1 MKHVISLAVVAM
13 CSSLLTGCGQKTE
26 KSNAVDTVRVKLL
39 TVGDAPVENM
49 ATGSSYSGTVE
60 EENGTAL
67 SFSTGGTLMQ
77 LNVKVGQ
84 RVAKGQ
90 LIATIDPTSVRN
102 AYDMAHTTR
111 LQAEDAYA
119 RMKQLHDKGSL
130 PEIKWVETQSQLQQA
145 VASENIAKK
154 SLADCRL
161 YAPVSGV
168 VSEKNAEVG
177 QNVAPGMPIVK
188 IVTTQVLNVRIAVPE
203 TEVSAV
209 AMHQAAV
216 VSVPALGDRL
226 FHGQVIEK
234 GVIAD
239 PVSRSYDVK
248 IRIAGNTESL
258 LPGMV
263 TKVNLTGK
271 SAATTA
277 KASNGADEIV
287 IPANLVQLAD
297 DNSNFVWVAEGG
309 KAARRAIVC
318 GDYCSNGVVI
328 RSGLQPG
335 DRVIV
340 EGQQKVARGTVLNV
354 KQ

>member
-1 MKHVISLAVVAM
+1 MKTVFSLAALAV
-13 CSSLLTGCGQKTE
+13 CTTLLTGCNTKTE
-26 KSNAVDTVRVKLL
+26 QSVTTDTVNVKLL
-39 TVGDAPVENM
+39 TVGAADSGTEAS
-49 ATGSSYSGTVE
+49 GSSFSGTVE

-67 SFSTGGTLMQ
+67 SFSTGGTLTQ
-77 LNVKVGQ
+77 LRVKVGDH
-84 RVAKGQ
+84 VTKGQ
-90 LIATIDPTSVRN
+90 LIATVDPTSMRN
-102 AYDMAHTTR
+102 AYDMALSTR
-111 LQAEDAYA
+111 KQAEDAYA

-130 PEIKWVETQSQLQQA
+130 PEMKWVEVQSQLQQA
-145 VASENIAKK
+145 VSSENIAKK
-154 SLADCRL
+154 SLADCQL

-177 QNVAPGMPIVK
+177 QNVAPGIAVVK

-209 AMHQAAV
+209 GLHQLATIT
-216 VSVPALGDRL
+216 VPALNGRQ

-239 PVSRSYDVK
+239 PISRSYSVK
-248 IRIAGNTESL
+248 IRVADAASTL

-263 TKVNLTGK
+263 TKVSLFGK
-271 SAATTA
+271 SSSTATASSAA
-277 KASNGADEIV
+277 EIV

-309 KAARRAIVC
+309 KAARRTVVC
-318 GDYCSNGVVI
+318 GGYRSNGVVI
-328 RSGLQPG
+328 TSGLKSG